1 MTKKKSDAPAEV
13 ETITLTMSR
22 PVAEAVQTACEWYL
36 RLHMGQ
42 FWDLAEGLCFA
53 KFYSD
58 LKNGAFKTKEQE
70 DNAFKVAMD
79 RRDFMCVGMEQA
91 YNRFVLPAPIS
102 DVMRVPYRAEQVQA
116 CRSRTFPCWQTCRRP
131 SRTWWNCR
139 PSAEAAPLTETPAAL
154 AAAGAQATSA
164 PTPAAPATPTS
175 MHRTSQ
181 SKIKEFEN
189 IPDISV
195 DGGETLE
202 EAVADCRALFEKYN
216 KEMYDGSV
224 SLAQCAEARMVLLV
238 LAHRS
243 HHTIEFSTACLKA
256 ELLPTSTGPN
266 LDNLAPMVGV
276 ERMAAGKATAVVR
289 FTLSAARASAT
300 SIPEGTQVR
309 TGEKQYFKTTKYAEI
324 PAGQLTV
331 DVEVVADEAG
341 SGSDGILIGEINT
354 LVDPI
359 PYVDSVS
366 NTSASTGGTDEEGD
380 DSFTR
385 RIHYAPSIFSIAG
398 PADAYEYFAESWR
411 TDVSGTKIICEEGYT
426 IHIYFL
432 MDGGRLPTE
441 EECRG
446 MESYFTTV
454 KKPMGDLV
462 LCHAPQ
468 EVPYDINLTY
478 YIASSNTKNAVTIQ
492 ENVEKAVQAYETWQ
506 RKIGR
511 DIDPAELIM
520 RVREAGAKR
529 PKLTGPVDTKVTET
543 QVAKLNSK
551 KITYGGI
558 EDD

>member
-1 MTKKKSDAPAEV
+1 M
-13 ETITLTMSR
+13 
-22 PVAEAVQTACEWYL
+22 
-36 RLHMGQ
+36 
-42 FWDLAEGLCFA
+42 
-53 KFYSD
+53 
-58 LKNGAFKTKEQE
+58 
-70 DNAFKVAMD
+70 
-79 RRDFMCVGMEQA
+79 
-91 YNRFVLPAPIS
+91 
-102 DVMRVPYRAEQVQA
+102 
-116 CRSRTFPCWQTCRRP
+116 
-131 SRTWWNCR
+131 
-139 PSAEAAPLTETPAAL
+139 
-154 AAAGAQATSA
+154 
-164 PTPAAPATPTS
+164 
-175 MHRTSQ
+175 
-181 SKIKEFEN
+181 SKIAEFEN
-189 IPDISV
+189 IPEISV

-202 EAVADCRALFEKYN
+202 EATAECKALFEKYN
-216 KEMYDGSV
+216 MELYNGEV

-238 LAHRS
+238 LAYRS
-243 HHTIEFSTACLKA
+243 HHTIEYSTACLKA
-256 ELLPTSTGPN
+256 ELLPTSTGSN

-276 ERMAAGKATAVVR
+276 ERMEAGKATAVVR
-289 FTLSAARASAT
+289 FTLSAVRTSAT

-324 PAGQLTV
+324 QAGEMSV
-331 DVEVVADEAG
+331 DVEVLADEAG
-341 SGSDGILIGEINT
+341 SGSDGIIAGEINT

-359 PYVDSVS
+359 PYIASAQ
-366 NTSASTGGTDEEGD
+366 NTSTSTGGTDTEGD

-398 PADAYEYFAESWR
+398 PVDAYEYFAESWR

-446 MESYFTTV
+446 MEDYFTTV

-478 YIASSNTKNAVTIQ
+478 YIASSNTKSAVTIQ

>member
-1 MTKKKSDAPAEV
+1 M
-13 ETITLTMSR
+13 
-22 PVAEAVQTACEWYL
+22 
-36 RLHMGQ
+36 
-42 FWDLAEGLCFA
+42 
-53 KFYSD
+53 
-58 LKNGAFKTKEQE
+58 
-70 DNAFKVAMD
+70 
-79 RRDFMCVGMEQA
+79 
-91 YNRFVLPAPIS
+91 
-102 DVMRVPYRAEQVQA
+102 
-116 CRSRTFPCWQTCRRP
+116 
-131 SRTWWNCR
+131 
-139 PSAEAAPLTETPAAL
+139 
-154 AAAGAQATSA
+154 
-164 PTPAAPATPTS
+164 
-175 MHRTSQ
+175 
-181 SKIKEFEN
+181 SKITEFEN
-189 IPDISV
+189 IPDIDI

-202 EAVADCRALFEKYN
+202 EAIADCRALFEKYN
-216 KEMYDGSV
+216 KEMYDGTV

-243 HHTIEFSTACLKA
+243 HHTIEFSKACLEA
-256 ELLPTSTGPN
+256 ELLPTSTGSN

-289 FTLSAARASAT
+289 FTLSTVRTSAT
-300 SIPEGTQVR
+300 GIPEGTQVR
-309 TGEKQYFKTTKYAEI
+309 TSEKKYFKTTKYAEI

-359 PYVDSVS
+359 PYVASVS
-366 NTSASTGGTDEEGD
+366 NTSASTGGTDEESD

-385 RIHYAPSIFSIAG
+385 RIRYAPSIFSIAG
-398 PADAYEYFAESWR
+398 PVDAYEYFAESWR

-432 MDGGRLPTE
+432 MDDGRLPTE
-441 EECRG
+441 EECHG
-446 MESYFTTV
+446 MEDYFTTV

-478 YIASSNTKNAVTIQ
+478 YIASSNTKSAVTIQ
-492 ENVEKAVQAYETWQ
+492 ANVEKAMKEYQAWQ

-511 DIDPAELIM
+511 DIDSSELIM

-529 PKLTGPVDTKVTET
+529 PKLTGPIDTKIAET
-543 QVAKLNSK
+543 QVAKLNSCK
-551 KITYGGI
+551 VVYGGI